1 MHRKPNPLPAA
12 AGLLAACVLCLSPA
26 PRTAL
31 ADCAGT
37 PFADQVRSAA
47 VIFAGTL
54 DEIRVEH
61 STRFAGSVSLLRFQG
76 VEYAKGGG
84 PAKDLLVTQ
93 PGVVGL
99 MADLPSFQLG
109 VRYVAFATRVGGSA
123 RSRSKPPLT
132 ATSCTSFH
140 PFTVRTDSL
149 GREAVRDDLGRPVVA
164 VAPDRIV
171 LVARRPWDP
180 DWPWVERD
188 STGAAVKPR
197 LAGDWRDGPFEVRVL
212 WPEDDPGTRVGEAE
226 LLRWLRGIAD
236 GMAAAPDSAS
246 GG

>member
-1 MHRKPNPLPAA
+1 MRRISIPLAA
-12 AGLLAACVLCLSPA
+12 ANLVAACAVLLVPA
-26 PRTAL
+26 PRAAR

-54 DEIRVEH
+54 DHIDVEH
-61 STRFAGSVSLLRFQG
+61 STRFAGSVSRLRFQG
-76 VEYAKGGG
+76 VQYAKGGG

-99 MADLPSFQLG
+99 MADLPSFDLG
-109 VRYVAFATRVGGSA
+109 VRYVAFADQPPGTP

-149 GREAVRDDLGRPVVA
+149 GEETVRDDLGRLVVA
-164 VAPDRIV
+164 VRPDRIV
-171 LVARRPWDP
+171 LLARRSWDP

-188 STGAAVKPR
+188 SSGASVKPR
-197 LAGDWRDGPFEVRVL
+197 LAGEWRDGSLEVRVL
-212 WPEDDPGTRVGEAE
+212 WPEDDPGTRVGEAD

-236 GMAAAPDSAS
+236 GMAAAPDSVRTD
-246 GG
+246 